1 MLKVT
6 FCFLLF
12 FAYYYIDRKQKS
24 PVSLP
29 TKSDWRSETILL
41 NKKSVC
47 NPKKKLL
54 LQARSLSARVAYEK

>member
-6 FCFLLF
+6 FCFLF

-47 NPKKKLL
+47 NPKKKKLL